1 MTALTS
7 LRYPAL
13 KTFSLARS
21 GLYFAE
27 SLPLTFLASV
37 LVGRGRDEF
46 ADAEKLRCLWRS
58 IEQLHAED
66 IRNIEIGLYPP
77 SVLSPSSP
85 AQHLL
90 SLVKLWKD
98 AAEVAWRMRQRKF
111 RQFRTD
117 AQELLGDLPE
127 YYRRNFHF
135 QTDGYLS
142 ETSAKLY
149 DHQVNVLFSG
159 AADAM
164 RRLVI
169 PPLRSH
175 LKMLER
181 SHLLELGCGPGSA
194 TIALAQAFPKTK
206 ITALDLSPPYVKT
219 AQRRLKKYPRVDC
232 LQGDAAHLP
241 FRDSTF
247 DAVTSVFMFHELP
260 QEVRLEILREAAR
273 VLKPGGVLVMADSI
287 QWNDD
292 VNFNWA
298 LEKFPTNYHE
308 PFYRNYV
315 HTPMIDLFREVG
327 FSTVNQHHR
336 FLTKVVWAPKS
347 SNFNRSKV

>member
-1 MTALTS
+1 MTS

-27 SLPLTFLASV
+27 SVPLTIFAS
-37 LVGRGRDEF
+37 LFAGRGREEL
-46 ADAEKLRCLWRS
+46 ADRQKLRDLWQA
-58 IEQLHAED
+58 IEQLHDED
-66 IRNIEIGLYPP
+66 IQNIERGLYPS

-85 AQHLL
+85 TRHLL
-90 SLVKLWKD
+90 GLMRLWKD

-111 RQFRTD
+111 RDFSRRSKD
-117 AQELLGDLPE
+117 LLEDLPE

-142 ETSAKLY
+142 ESSARLY

-159 AADAM
+159 AAGAM

-169 PPLRSH
+169 PPLRTH

-181 SHLLELGCGPGSA
+181 AHILELGCGPGS
-194 TIALAQAFPKTK
+194 TTSALARSFPKAK
-206 ITALDLSPPYVKT
+206 ITALDLSAPYIKV
-219 AQRRLKKYPRVDC
+219 AQQRLMNFPRVDC
-232 LQGDAAHLP
+232 VQGDAANLS
-241 FRDSTF
+241 FKDATF

-260 QEVRLEILREAAR
+260 QEVRLNILRESMR
-273 VLKPGGVLVMADSI
+273 VLKPGGTLVIADSI

-292 VNFNWA
+292 PKFNWA
-298 LEKFPTNYHE
+298 LERFPTNYHE
-308 PFYRNYV
+308 PFYRNYIN
-315 HTPMIDLFREVG
+315 TSLIDLFREAG
-327 FSTVNQHHR
+327 FSKVHQHHR

-347 SNFNRSKV
+347 SSLSRSKV